1 MRGTSVDSSAMV
13 VQATS
18 EGLSPLSGCLQ
29 LLERA
34 INKRNRA
41 WRSSYPGLVINC
53 AFQALNIMHQAAPR
67 VRSQAVTSGQY
78 ESTPLIDRPRGHHPI
93 GTWDAHLCMFRP
105 GGLFTYQYQ
114 PGRPGYVLSPIVPAN
129 SFTAAGWDSLRVLDP
144 LRSACNIGIS
154 CSAASYASMPSVD
167 LADPVVGD
175 EEDFSALCSMQDPT
189 PPAAYQ
195 QI

>member
-18 EGLSPLSGCLQ
+18 EGLSPLSGCPE

-34 INKRNRA
+34 INTRNRA
-41 WRSSYPGLVINC
+41 WSSYPGLVINC

-78 ESTPLIDRPRGHHPI
+78 GSTPLIDRPRVHHPI

-105 GGLFTYQYQ
+105 GGVFTYQYQ
-114 PGRPGYVLSPIVPAN
+114 PDRPGYVMSPIVPAN
-129 SFTAAGWDSLRVLDP
+129 SFTAASWASLSALDP

-167 LADPVVGD
+167 LADPVIGD
-175 EEDFSALCSMQDPT
+175 EEYFSAL
-189 PPAAYQ
+189 
-195 QI
+195 